1 MSMKVLVPID
11 GSRHSTEGLRVAAHF
26 AKTNKAR
33 ISIVNVIASVADVD
47 LELSASDR
55 DRLLESLKRRG
66 EDLLS
71 KAKDQMKSHG
81 VTDISTI
88 LVTGDSP
95 AQEIVAY
102 AEKEKVDL
110 IVIGSKG
117 KSATARFL
125 LGSVASKVVKYSHC
139 CVYVVKEPCWT

>member
-1 MSMKVLVPID
+1 MNVLVPID
-11 GSRHSTEGLRVAAHF
+11 GSKHSSEGLRVASHF
-26 AKTNKAR
+26 AKSNKAR
-33 ISIVNVIASVADVD
+33 IFIVNVIPSVADID
-47 LELSASDR
+47 LELSASER

-66 EDLLS
+66 EDLLA
-71 KAKDQMKSHG
+71 KAKDQMRTSG
-81 VTDISTI
+81 VSDISTV
-88 LVTGDSP
+88 LVAGDSP

-102 AEKEKVDL
+102 AEKEKADL

-139 CVYVVKEPCWT
+139 CVYVVKEPCWA

>member
-1 MSMKVLVPID
+1 MKVLVPID
-11 GSRHSTEGLRVAAHF
+11 GSKHSTEGLRVASHF
-26 AKTNKAR
+26 ARTNKAK
-33 ISIVNVIASVADVD
+33 IMILNVIPSVADVD

-66 EDLLS
+66 EDLLA
-71 KAKDQMKSHG
+71 KAKDQMKTAG
-81 VTDISTI
+81 VTDISTV

-95 AQEIVAY
+95 AQEIVSF
-102 AEKEKVDL
+102 AEKEKIDL
-110 IVIGSKG
+110 VVIGSKG

-139 CVYVVKEPCWT
+139 CVYVVKEPCWA

>member
-1 MSMKVLVPID
+1 MNVLVPID
-11 GSRHSTEGLRVAAHF
+11 GSKHSSEGLRVASHF

-33 ISIVNVIASVADVD
+33 IFIVNVIPSVADID

-55 DRLLESLKRRG
+55 NKLLESLKRRG
-66 EDLLS
+66 EDLLA
-71 KAKDQMKSHG
+71 KAKDQMMTSG
-81 VTDISTI
+81 VNEINTA

-102 AEKEKVDL
+102 AEKEKADL

-117 KSATARFL
+117 RSATARFL
-125 LGSVASKVVKYSHC
+125 LGSVASKVVKYSPC
-139 CVYVVKEPCWT
+139 CVYVAKEPCWA

>member
-1 MSMKVLVPID
+1 MNVLVPID
-11 GSRHSTEGLRVAAHF
+11 GSKHSSEGLRVASHF

-33 ISIVNVIASVADVD
+33 IFIVNVIPSVADVD

-55 DRLLESLKRRG
+55 NKLLESLKRRG
-66 EDLLS
+66 EDLLA
-71 KAKDQMKSHG
+71 KAEDQMRTNG
-81 VTDISTI
+81 VSDINTA

-102 AEKEKVDL
+102 AEKEKADL

-117 KSATARFL
+117 RSATARFL
-125 LGSVASKVVKYSHC
+125 LGSVASTVIKYSHC
-139 CVYVVKEPCWT
+139 CVYVAKEPCWT

>member
-1 MSMKVLVPID
+1 MKVLVPID
-11 GSRHSTEGLRVAAHF
+11 GSKHSTEGLRVASHF
-26 AKTNKAR
+26 AKTNKAK
-33 ISIVNVIASVADVD
+33 IFILNVIASVADVD

-55 DRLLESLKRRG
+55 NRLLESLKRRG

-71 KAKDQMKSHG
+71 KAKDQMKAHG
-81 VTDISTI
+81 VTDISTV

-95 AQEIVAY
+95 ANEIVSFG
-102 AEKEKVDL
+102 EKEKIDL

-139 CVYVVKEPCWT
+139 CVYVVKEPCWL

>member
-1 MSMKVLVPID
+1 MKVLVPID
-11 GSRHSTEGLRVAAHF
+11 GSKHSTEGLRVASHF
-26 AKTNKAR
+26 AKTNKAK
-33 ISIVNVIASVADVD
+33 IYILNVIASVADVD

-66 EDLLS
+66 EDLLA
-71 KAKDQMKSHG
+71 KAKDQMKAHG
-81 VTDISTI
+81 VIDLSTV

-95 AQEIVAY
+95 AQEIVTF
-102 AEKEKVDL
+102 AEKEKIDL

-139 CVYVVKEPCWT
+139 CVYVVKEPCWV

>member
-1 MSMKVLVPID
+1 MRVLVPID
-11 GSRHSTEGLRVAAHF
+11 GSKHSTEGLRVASHF
-26 AKTNKAR
+26 AKTNKAK
-33 ISIVNVIASVADVD
+33 ISIINVIASVADVD

-66 EDLLS
+66 EVLLA
-71 KAKDQMKSHG
+71 KAKDQVKSLG
-81 VTDISTI
+81 VADINTVLI
-88 LVTGDSP
+88 TGDSP
-95 AQEIVAY
+95 AQEIVAF
-102 AEKEKVDL
+102 AEKDKTDL

-139 CVYVVKEPCWT
+139 CVYVVKEPCWA

>member
-1 MSMKVLVPID
+1 MKVLVPID
-11 GSRHSTEGLRVAAHF
+11 GSKHSTEGLRVASHF
-26 AKTNKAR
+26 AKANKAK
-33 ISIVNVIASVADVD
+33 IFILNVIPSVADVD
-47 LELSASDR
+47 LELTASER

-66 EDLLS
+66 EDLLA

-81 VTDISTI
+81 VTDINTVLSTA
-88 LVTGDSP
+88 DSP
-95 AQEIVAY
+95 AQEIVSF
-102 AEKEKVDL
+102 AEKEKIDL

-139 CVYVVKEPCWT
+139 CVYVVKEPCWA

>member
-1 MSMKVLVPID
+1 MKVLVPID
-11 GSRHSTEGLRVAAHF
+11 GSKHSTEGLRVASHF
-26 AKTNKAR
+26 AKTNKAK
-33 ISIVNVIASVADVD
+33 ISIINVIASVADVD

-66 EDLLS
+66 EDLLT
-71 KAKDQMKSHG
+71 KAKDQMKSLG
-81 VTDISTI
+81 VADINTVLI
-88 LVTGDSP
+88 TGDSP

-102 AEKEKVDL
+102 AEKEKTDI

-125 LGSVASKVVKYSHC
+125 LGSGASNVVKYSHC
-139 CVYVVKEPCWT
+139 CVSVVKEPCWA

>member
-1 MSMKVLVPID
+1 MKVLVPID
-11 GSRHSTEGLRVAAHF
+11 GSKHSTEGLRVASHF
-26 AKTNKAR
+26 AKTNKAK
-33 ISIVNVIASVADVD
+33 IFILNVIPSVADVD

-66 EDLLS
+66 EDLLT
-71 KAKDQMKSHG
+71 KAKDQMKTSG
-81 VTDISTI
+81 VTDINTV

-95 AQEIVAY
+95 AHEIVSF
-102 AEKEKVDL
+102 AEKEKIDL
-110 IVIGSKG
+110 VVIGSKG

-139 CVYVVKEPCWT
+139 CVYVVKEPCWA

>member
-1 MSMKVLVPID
+1 MKVLVPID
-11 GSRHSTEGLRVAAHF
+11 GSKHSTEGLRVASHF
-26 AKTNKAR
+26 AKTNKAK
-33 ISIVNVIASVADVD
+33 ISIINVIASVADVD

-66 EDLLS
+66 EDLLT
-71 KAKDQMKSHG
+71 KAKDQMKSLG
-81 VTDISTI
+81 VADINTVLI
-88 LVTGDSP
+88 TGDSP

-102 AEKEKVDL
+102 AEKEKTDI

-139 CVYVVKEPCWT
+139 CVYVVKEPCWV

>member
-1 MSMKVLVPID
+1 MKVLVPID
-11 GSRHSTEGLRVAAHF
+11 GSKHSTEGLRVASHF
-26 AKTNKAR
+26 AKTNKAK
-33 ISIVNVIASVADVD
+33 ISILNVIASVADVD

-66 EDLLS
+66 EDLLA
-71 KAKDQMKSHG
+71 KAKDQMKTHG
-81 VTDISTI
+81 VTDISTV

-95 AQEIVAY
+95 AQEIVAF
-102 AEKEKVDL
+102 AEKEKIDL

-139 CVYVVKEPCWT
+139 CVYVVKEPCWL

>member
-1 MSMKVLVPID
+1 MNVLVPID
-11 GSRHSTEGLRVAAHF
+11 GSKHSLEGLRVASHF
-26 AKTNKAR
+26 AKTNKAK
-33 ISIVNVIASVADVD
+33 IHILNVIASVADVD

-66 EDLLS
+66 EDLLA
-71 KAKDQMKSHG
+71 KAKDQMKAHG
-81 VTDISTI
+81 VTDISTV

-95 AQEIVAY
+95 AQEIVAF
-102 AEKEKVDL
+102 AEKEKIDL

-139 CVYVVKEPCWT
+139 CVYVVKEPCWI

>member
-1 MSMKVLVPID
+1 MKVLVPID
-11 GSRHSTEGLRVAAHF
+11 GSKHSTEGLRVASHF
-26 AKTNKAR
+26 AKTNKAK
-33 ISIVNVIASVADVD
+33 IYILNVIASVADVD

-71 KAKDQMKSHG
+71 KAKDQMKAHG
-81 VTDISTI
+81 VTDINSV

-95 AQEIVAY
+95 AHEIVSFG
-102 AEKEKVDL
+102 EKEKIDL

-139 CVYVVKEPCWT
+139 CVYVVKEPCWI

>member
-1 MSMKVLVPID
+1 MKVLVPID
-11 GSRHSTEGLRVAAHF
+11 GSKHSTEGLRVASHF
-26 AKTNKAR
+26 AKNNKAK
-33 ISIVNVIASVADVD
+33 IHILNVIASVADID
-47 LELSASDR
+47 LELSASER
-55 DRLLESLKRRG
+55 DKLMESLKRRG
-66 EDLLS
+66 EDLLAR
-71 KAKDQMKSHG
+71 AKDQMKTHG
-81 VTDISTI
+81 VTDISTD

-102 AEKEKVDL
+102 AEKEKIDL

-139 CVYVVKEPCWT
+139 CAYVVKEPCWA